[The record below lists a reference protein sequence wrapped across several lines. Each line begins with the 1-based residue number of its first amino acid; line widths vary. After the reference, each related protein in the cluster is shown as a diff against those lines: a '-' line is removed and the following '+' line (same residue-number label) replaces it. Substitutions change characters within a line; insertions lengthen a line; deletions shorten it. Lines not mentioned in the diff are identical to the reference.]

1 MGKRKKNN
9 YKALKEYDKKI
20 IEEIKEITNCKDEI
34 CKKIIDSAINSR
46 ETTNEKED
54 CIGWI
59 RNQFEPNTVFIDEDS
74 YSLIFFDSLKTLLSQ
89 VKISF
94 GTRKRNIFDALSN
107 KITGYMA
114 EYGIKLLSR
123 KYNFDLKLAHEDGN
137 PEDFYEKDFVEV
149 FKNGKWRA
157 PKLNIGA
164 KGSGANA
171 LWLDIP
177 ESQFKKSHVHIFAK
191 SLYDDDHLANYLFQK
206 IENVFD
212 EGIKKGFFEN
222 AEKEK
227 IINAYPFKPIPVYVP
242 GFVKQ
247 DVEDKEIK
255 YSGLMGLK
263 IYKIHEYRGF
273 LPKNY
278 EKIIL
283 EKEGL
288 DENYNKIEFLSI
300 GKFVRSDKV
309 DLRVW
314 NVGSIKK
321 TPKEWEM
328 FFNSI

>member
-1 MGKRKKNN
+1 MSSCKNDEYKPLKKYN
-9 YKALKEYDKKI
+9 EKI
-20 IEEIKEITNCKDEI
+20 INSIKEITNCKKEI
-34 CKKIIDSAINSR
+34 CKKIIESAIKSR
-46 ETTNEKED
+46 ETTNKEED
-54 CIGWI
+54 CLDWVA
-59 RNQFEPNTVFIDEDS
+59 NQFEPNTVFIGEDS

-94 GTRKRNIFDALSN
+94 GSRKRNIFDALSN

-114 EYGIKLLSR
+114 EYGIKLLSQ
-123 KYNFDLKLAHEDGN
+123 KYKIDLKLAHEDGN

-149 FKNGKWRA
+149 YKNGAWRK
-157 PKLNIGA
+157 PNVNIGA

-212 EGIKKGFFEN
+212 EGIKKRIFEVE
-222 AEKEK
+222 EKKK
-227 IINAYPFKPIPVYVP
+227 IIEAYPFKPIPVYVP

-247 DVEDKEIK
+247 DAQDKEIR
-255 YSGLMGLK
+255 YSGKMGIK
-263 IYKIHEYRGF
+263 IYKIHEYKGY

-278 EKIIL
+278 EKIIM

-288 DENYNKIEFLSI
+288 KDHNKIEFLSI
-300 GKFVRSDKV
+300 GKFLRSDKI

-314 NVGSIKK
+314 NIGSIKK
-321 TPKEWEM
+321 TPKEWET